1 MKSRLLTRQLQD
13 IFGGDGEPQL
23 RRLLDAGRGAGQVA
37 LADGV
42 EKLIGLA
49 DSAYGAYV
57 GLNSWQNLLSG
68 DAMTDWNLQTGNIDS
83 GRHWKELLGYTQTD
97 FDNSIAQWQR
107 LVHPDDLKV
116 LQSHIAAQAKSDQ
129 RYFQFECRLRGRD
142 GRWCWFLLRGA
153 VAARSANDEP
163 SRMLVLMRDIGEVK
177 AAESA
182 LILAKESAEAAN
194 KARGAFLANMSHEIR
209 TPMNGIIGM
218 TELALDTHLDAE
230 QKHYLKTVK
239 SSAESLLVIVND
251 ILDFSKIEAGRVE
264 FETLTFSIHD
274 TLLEAVRVLAVA
286 AHKKGLELIADIRP
300 EVPLR
305 VVGDPT
311 RLRQVIINLV
321 GNAIKFTETGEVKL
335 VVAVDQLTEGSVFL
349 RFAIHDTGIGVPTD
363 KQQAIFEAFSQADAS
378 TTRRFGGTGLG
389 LAISARLVQLMGGK
403 IGLESSAGVGSVFS
417 FNARFGMVTDAS
429 VKPNFPQKFAGRRA
443 LVIERSGTTGR
454 CLVEML
460 ERFGVQASFVVDSVA
475 AVAAIER
482 SRSVDF
488 PYDYILADAKM
499 DAPAGFVLVDN
510 WSDAGRPERLMMM
523 LTTENQ
529 RHDLDH
535 LRQQKV
541 SAHLVK
547 PVGMGDLSDALAL
560 AEGGVT
566 LELDGFDLGSTE
578 PAGRVLNILLV
589 EDNPVN
595 QELATRLL
603 ERLSHKVVV
612 ANNGAEAVDQFDS
625 GGFDLILMD
634 MQMPVMGGVEA
645 TEVIRSREMRR
656 SWVVSHAFRP
666 IPIIAMTANVMESDK
681 ARCLE
686 AGMTDFLTK
695 PLRQSELLSALVR
708 AMNDVEEGSVLN
720 VSELPNQGG
729 VLGLRSALQ
738 DIDDID
744 LLVTMAR
751 MFLAEWDEYLSRLDE
766 ALKALEPHELRMHAH
781 TLKGLLAMFHAE
793 SARRRAMEIENAAMS
808 VESVDWSACN
818 VLYGELQVEMAK
830 VQPELKAFVE
840 TRLIP

>member
-1 MKSRLLTRQLQD
+1 MKSRLLARQLQD
-13 IFGGDGEPQL
+13 IFGGEGEPKLRQL
-23 RRLLDAGRGAGQVA
+23 LEAARGAGQSQLVE
-37 LADGV
+37 GV

-68 DAMTDWNLQTGNIDS
+68 DAMTDWNLLTGNIDS

-116 LQSHIAAQAKSDQ
+116 LQSHVAAQAKSEQ
-129 RYFQFECRLRGRD
+129 RYFQLECRLRGRD
-142 GRWCWFLLRGA
+142 GRWCWFMLRGA
-153 VAARSANDEP
+153 VAARSADGEP
-163 SRMLVLMRDIGEVK
+163 SRMLILMRDIGEVK
-177 AAESA
+177 TAAAA

-218 TELALDTHLDAE
+218 TELALDTQLDAE

-311 RLRQVIINLV
+311 RLRQVVINLI

-349 RFAIHDTGIGVPTD
+349 RFSIQDTGIGVPAD
-363 KQQAIFEAFSQADAS
+363 KQQAIFEAFSQADVS

-389 LAISARLVQLMGGK
+389 LAISARLVQLMGGRVT
-403 IGLESSAGVGSVFS
+403 LESTAGVGSNFS
-417 FNARFGMVTDAS
+417 FNARFGSVSDAS
-429 VKPNFPQKFAGRRA
+429 AKLSYSQKFAGRRA
-443 LVIERSGTTGR
+443 LVIERSSTTGR
-454 CLVEML
+454 CMVEML
-460 ERFGVQASFVVDSVA
+460 ERFGLQASVVVDSVA

-482 SRSVDF
+482 SRAVDF

-499 DAPAGFVLVDN
+499 DAPAGFALVDS
-510 WSDAGRPERLMMM
+510 WFAAGRPERLMVM

-529 RHDLDH
+529 RHDLEH

-547 PVGMGDLSDALAL
+547 PVGAGDLLDALVL
-560 AEGGVT
+560 ADGGAA
-566 LELDGFDLGSTE
+566 LELDEFDLGATE

-603 ERLSHKVVV
+603 ERQSHKVVV
-612 ANNGAEAVDQFDS
+612 ANNGAEAVEQFDS
-625 GGFDLILMD
+625 GAFDLILMD
-634 MQMPVMGGVEA
+634 MQMPVMGGIEA

-656 SWVVSHAFRP
+656 SWVVSHEFRP
-666 IPIIAMTANVMESDK
+666 IPIIAMTANVMESDRV
-681 ARCLE
+681 RCLE
-686 AGMTDFLTK
+686 AGMNDFLTK
-695 PLRQSELLSALVR
+695 PLRQGELLSALVR
-708 AMNDVEEGSVLN
+708 AMDDAEESPRRN
-720 VSELPNQGG
+720 VSKVSDQAG
-729 VLGLRSALQ
+729 ALDLKAALD

-751 MFLAEWDEYLSRLDE
+751 MFLSEWDEYLGRLNE
-766 ALKALEPHELRMHAH
+766 ALKALDPHELRMHAH

-793 SARRRAMEIENAAMS
+793 AARHRVMEIENAAIS
-808 VESVDWSACN
+808 VESVDWSACAT
-818 VLYGELQVEMAK
+818 LFGELQAQMARVK
-830 VQPELKAFVE
+830 PELQVFVE